1 MKKSLLHTIS
11 ILPHKL
17 IFVLFV
23 LLIVNCSLL
32 IVNCYGQWYKQ
43 PIPVNQQITGIKFV
57 DTSNGWACTT
67 KFNATQQDTAF
78 ILHTTNG
85 GTNWF
90 IQYFRPSI
98 QAYDAMTMVNNMIGY
113 AAGDS
118 IQGQFGGGSIL
129 IKTTNGG
136 LNWFN
141 IPIPYNMSITKF
153 YFFSPDTGWETDSY
167 ASSPDARLTTDGG
180 FTWQQRTNGMTDY
193 PTRCAFF
200 LNYNTGYCG
209 SGHSLYKTT
218 NAGISWQLN
227 IAFSNAISSIFF
239 LNENTGWAGQAGYF
253 IEHTSNGGSNWISQS
268 LPPLAQSDTYVILF
282 FDSLKGYAG
291 DGINAIF
298 KTNNGGL
305 NWGYQIDTGGQK
317 NISFVDSLHGW
328 TTPMYSGFVEHTT
341 NGGGSISYV
350 GIINISNEIPEE
362 YKLFQ
367 NFPNPFNPST
377 KIEIDV
383 PQRSLINIAVYDVTG
398 REVVTLINEE
408 LAAGKF
414 SVTWDASNYP
424 SGLYFCRLTSDK
436 FTETRKMILLK

>member
-1 MKKSLLHTIS
+1 MK
-11 ILPHKL
+11 KL
-17 IFVLFV
+17 IFF
-23 LLIVNCSLL
+23 LIVNCSLL
-32 IVNCYGQWYKQ
+32 TVNCYSQWYKQ
-43 PIPVNQQITGIKFV
+43 QIPVNKPVTGIKFI
-57 DTSNGWACTT
+57 DTLNGWASTGD
-67 KFNATQQDTAF
+67 FFDTSF
-78 ILHTTNG
+78 QNTGCILHTTNG
-85 GTNWF
+85 GANW
-90 IQYFRPSI
+90 SI
-98 QAYDAMTMVNNMIGY
+98 QLGKSRFAFSTMTMVNNMTGY
-113 AAGDS
+113 AFGDS
-118 IQGQFGGGSIL
+118 LGPLVGRVEF

-136 LNWFN
+136 INWFN
-141 IPIPYNMSITKF
+141 IAIPNTMWISQF
-153 YFFSPDTGWETDSY
+153 YFLNPDTGCEADNA
-167 ASSPDARLTTDGG
+167 ASSPDTRFTTDGG
-180 FTWQQRTNGMTDY
+180 YTWQQRTNGMTDY

-350 GIINISNEIPEE
+350 GIINISNEIPEG